1 MYSRQS
7 WGSSL
12 HYGADSG
19 IRCSKSP
26 ATLCAVAEYT
36 EDHRHLIFTAFD
48 SLSGRG
54 KELVRYDTD
63 PSGRYSWDLSR
74 DGSRIALL
82 NPPDG
87 VIHILHL
94 NGEPPEQI
102 VVKDLKVG
110 DALGWW
116 KDNSGLLVD
125 NVTARGTAL
134 SYLSMNGKAHT
145 IWEVSGSRNARFNQ
159 APWAIPS
166 PNGRHLAIN
175 GFILSSN
182 VWMVENF

>member
-1 MYSRQS
+1 MLGQYT
-7 WGSSL
+7 
-12 HYGADSG
+12 YGADAG

-26 ATLCAVAEYT
+26 AAMCAVAEYT

-48 SLSGRG
+48 PLSGRG
-54 KELVRYDTD
+54 RELVRYDTD

-87 VIHILHL
+87 VVHVLHL
-94 NGEPPEQI
+94 NGEPSEQI
-102 VVKDLKVG
+102 VVNDLNVG

-125 NVTARGTAL
+125 NATARGAAL

-145 IWEVSGSRNARFNQ
+145 IWEVSGSRSARFNQ
-159 APWAIPS
+159 APWGIPS
-166 PNGRHLAIN
+166 PDGKHLAIN